1 MANKFYGKLY
11 FYVLLSILA
20 GILLGL
26 FYPNL
31 AIEMKPLGD
40 LFIRLV
46 KMMITPIVFTT
57 VVIGIAGMENVKK
70 AGRLGLKALLY
81 FELATTLALVT
92 GLVVGRYVQPGK
104 GMNVDVKTL
113 DTKGI
118 EHYVQTA
125 HEITL
130 TEFLL
135 NIIPSNP
142 VEAFAKGEILQ
153 VLFLAVLMGAVLGSM
168 GSAVKPIIKGLEL
181 LSSVFFKIIAVIM
194 KIAPI
199 GAFGAMA
206 FTIGKYGVT
215 SLFSLAKLM
224 ACVYLTSLSFIF
236 IGLGLIAYLSGF
248 NLLKFLKY
256 IKEEILIVLG
266 TSSSES
272 VLPRMIKKM
281 EELGCA
287 RPISG
292 LVIPAGYS
300 FNLDGTCIYLTMASL
315 FIAQATNTDLPLY
328 KELILLSVLLLTS
341 KGAAT
346 VTGGGFITLAATLS
360 SLGTIPVA
368 GITLLLGVDRFMSE
382 ARAITNLIGNGV
394 ATIVISKWEKELDIE
409 KMNETLN
416 K

>member
-1 MANKFYGKLY
+1 MTKRFYHNLY
-11 FYVLLSILA
+11 FYVILSIIA
-20 GILLGL
+20 GILLGI
-26 FYPNL
+26 YNPGL
-31 AIEMKPLGD
+31 ATEMKFLGD

-57 VVIGIAGMENVKK
+57 VVTGIAGMENIKK
-70 AGRLGLKALLY
+70 AGKVGLKAILY
-81 FELATTLALVT
+81 FELATTFALVI
-92 GLVVGRYVQPGK
+92 GLLVGELAQPGK
-104 GMNVDVKTL
+104 GMNFDPKTL

-118 EHYVQTA
+118 ENYVHTA
-125 HEITL
+125 HKASL

-135 NIIPSNP
+135 NIIPQNP
-142 VEAFAKGEILQ
+142 IDAFAKGEILQ
-153 VLFLAVLMGAVLGSM
+153 VLFMAVLTGVALGLM
-168 GSAVKPIIKGLEL
+168 GSPVKPIVKGLEL
-181 LSSVFFKIIAVIM
+181 LSTVFFKIIAIIM
-194 KIAPI
+194 KVAPA

-206 FTIGKYGVT
+206 FTIGKYGAA
-215 SLFSLAKLM
+215 SLLPLAKLM
-224 ACVYLTSLSFIF
+224 ACVYLTSFCFIF
-236 IGLGLIAYLSGF
+236 IVLGLIAYLSGF
-248 NLLKFLKY
+248 NLLKFLRY

-281 EELGCA
+281 EELGCS
-287 RPISG
+287 RPVSG

-328 KELILLSVLLLTS
+328 KELILLGVLLLTS

-360 SLGTIPVA
+360 TMGTIPVA

-394 ATIVISKWEKELDIE
+394 ATIVISKWENELDTN
-409 KMNETLN
+409 KMKEAL